1 MQAVKDYRYLTKNRK
16 QLSKSQIEA
25 LQLKSLQIMVAYAK
39 AHSPFYRELY
49 GDRLIQSFEDFYQ
62 LPTINKQI
70 MMDHFSTLNTC
81 GLNKEDV
88 MAYAVE
94 KELNKDYLG
103 YYQDEYV
110 IGLSSGTSGN
120 KGLYITPKSMTKR
133 LPGVFLSR
141 GGIALS
147 DLPLR
152 ILFCLRV
159 FSQGFNDINAPL
171 LKLKYISTMTDPD
184 EVIKT
189 IHQNKINL
197 LMAPPSFIRQLLP
210 RHSEI
215 KVKLK
220 KIITY
225 AEVLSK
231 ADKAVF
237 EQAFH
242 TKVIEIYQASEGQIA
257 SACKAGHLHINE
269 DLVFI
274 ELYDEAGNR
283 IQQPHVV
290 GHKMILT
297 NLINFAQPLI
307 RYEMNDMIVLDEP
320 CSCGSQFRRI
330 EKILGRS
337 DDNIYF
343 YDEHHQAKIVYSDLF
358 SRWII
363 TTSDLIREF
372 QVVQHQI
379 SQLEITLDLLGE
391 FDVNTLKTRLDDEL
405 KAIGLFGTYTFII
418 ASLEL
423 PKHANK
429 FKRFISHLKNET
441 K

>member
-1 MQAVKDYRYLTKNRK
+1 MQAVRDYLYLTKNRK
-16 QLSKSQIEA
+16 KLSKPKIEA
-25 LQLKSLQIMVAYAK
+25 LQLKSLQQMVEYAK
-39 AHSPFYRELY
+39 AHSPYYQALY
-49 GDRLIQSFEDFYQ
+49 GNKTIQSFEDFYQ

-88 MAYAVE
+88 MSYAVE
-94 KELNKDYLG
+94 KELKKDYLG
-103 YYQDEYV
+103 YYRDAYV
-110 IGLSSGTSGN
+110 VGLSSGTSGN

-141 GGIALS
+141 GGISLK

-159 FSQGFNDINAPL
+159 FSQGFDDINAPL
-171 LKLKYISTMTDPD
+171 LKLKYISTMTDVA
-184 EVIKT
+184 EVINS
-189 IHQNKINL
+189 INRDKINV

-210 RHSEI
+210 KHAEI

-225 AEVLSK
+225 AEVLSPT
-231 ADKAVF
+231 DKAVF
-237 EQAFH
+237 EQAFN

-257 SACKAGHLHINE
+257 SACSHGHLHINE

-274 ELYDEAGNR
+274 ELFDAQGNR
-283 IQQPHVV
+283 IEKPHQV
-290 GHKMILT
+290 GHKMVLT

-307 RYEMNDMIVLDEP
+307 RYEMNDMIVLDDP
-320 CSCGSQFRRI
+320 CPCGSHFRRI

-343 YDEHHQAKIVYSDLF
+343 YDDKGQPKIVYSDLF

-372 QVVQHQI
+372 QVVQHQV
-379 SQLEITLDLLGE
+379 SHLEITLDLLGK
-391 FDVNTLKTRLDDEL
+391 FDVNILKTRIDQEL
-405 KAIGLFGTYTFII
+405 KALGLSGTYTFII
-418 ASLEL
+418 DALEL
-423 PKHANK
+423 PKHTNK
-429 FKRFISHLKNET
+429 FKRFISQLKKE
-441 K
+441 

>member
-1 MQAVKDYRYLTKNRK
+1 MQAVKDYLYLTKNRK
-16 QLSKSQIEA
+16 KLSKSQIEA
-25 LQLKSLQIMVAYAK
+25 LQLKSLQTMVNYAK
-39 AHSPFYRELY
+39 AHSSFYRDLY
-49 GDRLIQSFEDFYQ
+49 ENKPFETLADFYQ

-70 MMDHFSTLNTC
+70 MMDNFSSLNTC
-81 GLNKEDV
+81 GLNKEAV

-110 IGLSSGTSGN
+110 VGLSSGTSGN

-141 GGIALS
+141 GGISLK

-159 FSQGFNDINAPL
+159 FSQGFDDINAPF
-171 LKLKYISTMTDPD
+171 LKLKYISTMTDVD
-184 EVIKT
+184 VVIEQ
-189 IHQNKINL
+189 INRNKINL

-210 RHSEI
+210 KQIEI

-225 AEVLSK
+225 AEVLSPT
-231 ADKAVF
+231 DKAVF
-237 EQAFH
+237 ETAFK
-242 TKVIEIYQASEGQIA
+242 TKIIEIYQASEGQIA
-257 SACKAGHLHINE
+257 SACSEGHLHINE

-274 ELYDEAGNR
+274 ELYDKDGQR
-283 IQQPHVV
+283 IEQPNVV
-290 GHKMILT
+290 GHKMMLT

-320 CSCGSQFRRI
+320 CPCGSHFRRI

-343 YDEHHQAKIVYSDLF
+343 YDENNQPKIVFSDLF

-372 QVVQHQI
+372 QVVQENI
-379 SQLEITLDLLGE
+379 STLDITLDLIGE
-391 FDVNTLKTRLDDEL
+391 MDVNLL
-405 KAIGLFGTYTFII
+405 KARIDKELQALGLHGSYTFRI
-418 ASLEL
+418 APLEL

-429 FKRFISHLKNET
+429 FKRFISHLKKE
-441 K
+441 

>member
-1 MQAVKDYRYLTKNRK
+1 MQAVRDYLYLTKNRK
-16 QLSKSQIEA
+16 KLSRPKIEA
-25 LQLKSLQIMVAYAK
+25 LQLKSLQKIVEYAK
-39 AHSPFYRELY
+39 AHSPFYHELY
-49 GDRLIQSFEDFYQ
+49 GDKIIQSFEDFYQ

-81 GLNKEDV
+81 GLNKEAV

-110 IGLSSGTSGN
+110 VGLSSGTSGN

-141 GGIALS
+141 GGITLK

-159 FSQGFNDINAPL
+159 FSQGFDDINAPL
-171 LKLKYISTMTDPD
+171 LKLKYISTMTDVA
-184 EVIKT
+184 EVIKS
-189 IHQNKINL
+189 INQSKINL

-210 RHSEI
+210 KHAEI
-215 KVKLK
+215 TVKLK

-225 AEVLSK
+225 AEVLSST
-231 ADKAVF
+231 DKAVF

-242 TKVIEIYQASEGQIA
+242 TQVVEIYQASEGQIA
-257 SACKAGHLHINE
+257 SACSHGHIHINE

-274 ELYDEAGNR
+274 ELYDEAGVLINK
-283 IQQPHVV
+283 PHVV
-290 GHKMILT
+290 GHKMVLT

-320 CSCGSQFRRI
+320 CPCGSHFRRI

-343 YDEHHQAKIVYSDLF
+343 YDINQQPKIVFSDLF

-363 TTSDLIREF
+363 TTSDAIREF
-372 QVVQHQI
+372 QVIQEDI
-379 SQLEITLDLLGE
+379 STLDITLDLMGA
-391 FDVNTLKTRLDDEL
+391 FDVNHLKERIDHEL
-405 KAIGLFGTYTFII
+405 RALGLHGSYTFHIGP
-418 ASLEL
+418 LEL

-429 FKRFISHLKNET
+429 FKRFISHLKKE
-441 K
+441 

>member
-1 MQAVKDYRYLTKNRK
+1 MQAVKDYLYLTKNRK
-16 QLSKSQIEA
+16 KLSRAQIEA
-25 LQLKSLQIMVAYAK
+25 LQLKSLQNIIEYAK
-39 AHSPFYRELY
+39 AHSPFYQDLY
-49 GDRLIQSFEDFYQ
+49 GNQTIQSFEDFYQ

-81 GLNKEDV
+81 GLIKEKV

-94 KELNKDYLG
+94 KELNKDFLG

-110 IGLSSGTSGN
+110 VGLSSGTSGN

-141 GGIALS
+141 GGISLS

-159 FSQGFNDINAPL
+159 FSQGFDDINASF
-171 LKLKYISTMTDPD
+171 LKLKYISTMTDMD
-184 EVIKT
+184 DVIKQ
-189 IHQNKINL
+189 INQGKINL

-210 RHSEI
+210 KHEAI

-225 AEVLSK
+225 AEVLSPT
-231 ADKAVF
+231 DKAVF
-237 EQAFH
+237 ETTFK

-257 SACKAGHLHINE
+257 SACSHGHLHINE

-274 ELYDEAGNR
+274 ELYDKDGQR
-283 IQQPHVV
+283 IEQPHVV

-320 CSCGSQFRRI
+320 CPCGSQFRRI

-343 YDEHHQAKIVYSDLF
+343 YDENNQPKIVFSDLF

-372 QVVQHQI
+372 QVIQESI
-379 SQLEITLDLLGE
+379 STLDITLDLMGEMDLSLLKDRIDQELQALG
-391 FDVNTLKTRLDDEL
+391 LH
-405 KAIGLFGTYTFII
+405 GSYTFRI
-418 ASLEL
+418 APLEL

-429 FKRFISHLKNET
+429 FKRFISHLKKE
-441 K
+441 